1 MRKDAQRHRVNVRKS
16 NKYGTLCWRNKET
29 YQRIAQ
35 DKGGNHIDMIQQK
48 SKHGQQQNIINQCRY
63 CSGKHQ
69 RGACPAFNRFC
80 NKYGKK
86 GHFAS
91 YCRRVNSNTE
101 KKKVWQKLIKLIII
115 QK

>member
-1 MRKDAQRHRVNVRKS
+1 MLIDTELMLGKAISMRHSAEETN
-16 NKYGTLCWRNKET
+16 NNIKE
-29 YQRIAQ
+29 IVQ